1 MTAEASERLRWVVDQ
16 IDPGPADVVLEV
28 GCGHGVAVTLVADR
42 LQDGQVTALDRSAK
56 MVAATQR
63 RAADHV
69 AAGRVEVLEG
79 DLATVELRARRF
91 DTVFAVNV
99 IAFAREPAR
108 NLTVVRRHLA
118 ADGRLWLC
126 FQGPPSGGPAT
137 QVVERFRTALTGEGF
152 VVDDM
157 RRRELSDGTEIAA
170 VVSHPG

>member
-1 MTAEASERLRWVVDQ
+1 
-16 IDPGPADVVLEV
+16 
-28 GCGHGVAVTLVADR
+28 
-42 LQDGQVTALDRSAK
+42 
-56 MVAATQR
+56 
-63 RAADHV
+63 
-69 AAGRVEVLEG
+69 VEVLEG